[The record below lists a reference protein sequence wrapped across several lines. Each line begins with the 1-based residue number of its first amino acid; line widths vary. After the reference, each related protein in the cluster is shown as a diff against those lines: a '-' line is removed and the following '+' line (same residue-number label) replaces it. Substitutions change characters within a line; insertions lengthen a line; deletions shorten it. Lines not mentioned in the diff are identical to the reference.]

1 MADDLSSDL
10 ASLRIDHEAGPPSS
24 GRALKLALY
33 AGVAVATAA
42 IFYFIIYPNLQA
54 KFFKTEVTVSEIALV
69 SPAQA
74 SVKLTATGYVIAQTV
89 SQVAAKVPG
98 RVSEVRVKQGGEVKA
113 GDVLLVLETIDQ
125 NATIAAAK
133 TRVATQRANAQT
145 ARANLAEVKL
155 QLVRARQLAK
165 EGVAPAAP
173 AEDLAKRVDS
183 LKAAVKA
190 ADAAAR
196 AAQSEVAA
204 LEVNLDNYTVTAPIS
219 GKIVN
224 KPPEVGELVGPA
236 MTGIASQV
244 GGIEIADF
252 STLAVETDVPEAR
265 LHLVQFGGPCE
276 IILDAFPNQRF
287 RGEAYEL
294 VPRVNRAKAT
304 VVVKVKFI
312 DDPERVLPEMSARVS
327 FLSGKLDADAV
338 KEPPKLIVPGSAL
351 VERSGA
357 NVVFVLEDGKVRM
370 VTVEVG
376 PAFGDG
382 FELAKGPT
390 AGTKVVVNPGTKLAD
405 GQTVKERTE

>member
-10 ASLRIDHEAGPPSS
+10 ASLRIDHDAGPPST
-24 GRALKLALY
+24 GRSLRLAIY
-33 AGVAVATAA
+33 GGIAVAATAIA
-42 IFYFIIYPNLQA
+42 YFVIYPQVQA
-54 KFFKTEVTVSEIALV
+54 KFFKTEVAVTEISLV

-74 SVKLTATGYVIAQTV
+74 SVQLTATGYVIAQTV

-98 RVSEVRVKQGGEVKA
+98 RVSEIRVKQGDEVKQ
-113 GDVLLVLETIDQ
+113 GDVLMVLDVTDQ
-125 NATIAAAK
+125 KATIASAK

-145 ARANLAEVKL
+145 ARANLAEVEQ
-155 QLVRARQLAK
+155 QLSRARNLAK
-165 EGVAPAAP
+165 EGVAPAAE
-173 AEDLAKRVDS
+173 ADDLSKRVAS
-183 LKAAVKA
+183 LRAAVKA

-196 AAQSEVAA
+196 AAASEVDA
-204 LEVNLDNYTVTAPIS
+204 LEVNLDNYTVTAPIP

-265 LHLVQFGGPCE
+265 LHLVEFGGPCE
-276 IILDAFPNQRF
+276 IVLDAFPSQRF

-312 DDPERVLPEMSARVS
+312 DQPERVLPEMSARVS

-338 KEPPKLIVPGSAL
+338 KEPPKLVVPGSAL
-351 VERSGA
+351 VERGGA
-357 NVVFVLEDGKVRM
+357 KLVFVFEDGRLRM
-370 VTVEVG
+370 VPVELG
-376 PAFGDG
+376 PAFGGG
-382 FELAKGPT
+382 FELASGPP
-390 AGTKVVVNPGTKLAD
+390 AGTKVVVDPASDLKD